1 MAHYDKENEEI
12 ERQHYNQVRS
22 MLTIQMKRMGKEELD
37 FLQKIVNNIDD
48 FMKLHQFL
56 KNMLAQ

>member
-22 MLTIQMKRMGKEELD
+22 MLVIQMKGMSKEELD
-37 FLQKIVNNIDD
+37 FLQKVVNNIDD

-56 KNMLAQ
+56 KNMLSQ